1 MMTLWDMLNVCP
13 CYQQF
18 DVYEGN
24 AYDQNIAVAS
34 GTADELR
41 TNIEIFD
48 HLMDKIEHYEV
59 APDGVIVI
67 LTKNSD
73 FEKRAEELYSEDY
86 VEKWDRFK
94 PDTRPWRFSI
104 EIDNKHQGG
113 KL

>member
-1 MMTLWDMLNVCP
+1 MMTLWDMLNVCQ
-13 CYQQF
+13 YNQEF
-18 DVYEGN
+18 DIYVN
-24 AYDQNIAVAS
+24 NIYDQNIPVES
-34 GTADELR
+34 GTAEDLR
-41 TNIEIFD
+41 GSTEAFD

-73 FEKRAEELYSEDY
+73 FERRAEELYSEDY